1 MFEMIQSVDASV
13 LLWIQEHL
21 RFAFLNGPMIFAGLL
36 GDNGLC
42 WIVLGLVLTLIPK
55 TRKYGVLA
63 LASLLGCFL
72 FNNLLLKNL
81 VARPRPYTRI
91 PELVMLMKVPPDH
104 SFPSGHACASFATAG
119 ALMWSMGKEWNRVR
133 IPALAV
139 AVWIAFSRLY
149 VGVHYPTDVLAG
161 VLVGL
166 VGSWIICHICEK
178 PYDRLCQR
186 FCRHRS
192 DSPKEM

>member
-1 MFEMIQSVDASV
+1 
-13 LLWIQEHL
+13 
-21 RFAFLNGPMIFAGLL
+21 
-36 GDNGLC
+36 
-42 WIVLGLVLTLIPK
+42 
-55 TRKYGVLA
+55 
-63 LASLLGCFL
+63 
-72 FNNLLLKNL
+72 
-81 VARPRPYTRI
+81 
-91 PELVMLMKVPPDH
+91 
-104 SFPSGHACASFATAG
+104 
-119 ALMWSMGKEWNRVR
+119 MWSMGKEWNRVR

-186 FCRHRS
+186 LCRHRS